1 MNDRKDVKGDN
12 NQNHKHSA
20 HPHRQ
25 IVPATMIGSG
35 LGIVAAEIAVA
46 AFGPIFS
53 DQFDYILNPAILIVF
68 LLGLLNGY
76 IVCAI
81 NQLLAKELA
90 VWQVVL
96 LSTLVVAVLPL
107 AMIEHE
113 PISLRL
119 TTLILAGGLGAG
131 LGANF
136 GSKNA
141 KR

>member
-1 MNDRKDVKGDN
+1 
-12 NQNHKHSA
+12 
-20 HPHRQ
+20 
-25 IVPATMIGSG
+25 MIGSG